1 MSDKKIYIFN
11 STKTDIV
18 RLTELFREEGH
29 ALEVH
34 SKIPSSGES
43 FPHDSALIYLF
54 DYECIAQSGR
64 EDVIRFFQQITQR
77 NIVVYNV
84 PENANRRMAFYDL
97 GARRVFDRSSA
108 LEEIFYGTKWLIDE
122 VSKGKEED
130 ALFSRGQLEDIPLAT
145 LIGSLGQEKR
155 TGVLKLITQKS
166 SGKIYFNQGNID
178 DAWVNGHSGEEAV
191 LHMLYWNKGNFYFSA
206 TDSLRAKEQIAL
218 SNIALVLLAEQRRE
232 SFAENLKKI
241 GPYNSTFRA
250 VHVGDIRALH
260 PDIDEAFLQIIQK
273 PHLLEEALEN
283 PVYTCYETAE
293 KLVMLKEEGLL
304 EVNQPHKKSV
314 FEAPLD
320 AIPSVPAALDEIILN
335 QYEIQQLKINL
346 KIEGENTGKIVVLGS
361 RLSGKSEFIQRLTR
375 AKTQLSE
382 AKDLEVARVTL
393 STDLDLLLF
402 GMTVD
407 QMVLETTEK
416 LSEGLVGYVLLVSFL
431 EQDTY
436 EYTNYIINHLLSI
449 YPVSCVVA
457 VTDLPSPD
465 MLDNVRK
472 KFQTQYTI
480 NWVPCKASD
489 MRSIHDV
496 LLSMEPVTLPEKKD
510 VKEKDEE
517 EQEKIVKDDRK
528 EENSE
533 EIIRE

>member
-18 RLTELFREEGH
+18 RLTELFREEGQT
-29 ALEVH
+29 LEVH

-43 FPHDSALIYLF
+43 FPHDSALVYLF
-54 DYECIAQSGR
+54 DYETIAQSSR
-64 EDVIRFFQQITQR
+64 DDVIRFFQQISQH

-84 PENANRRMAFYDL
+84 PENADRRMAFYDL
-97 GARRVFDRSSA
+97 GARRVFDRLSA
-108 LEEIFYGTKWLIDE
+108 LEEIFYGTRWLIEE
-122 VSKGKEED
+122 VLKAKEED
-130 ALFSRGQLEDIPLAT
+130 TLFSRGQLEDIPLAT
-145 LIGSLGQEKR
+145 LISSLGQEKR
-155 TGVLKLITQKS
+155 TGVLKLITPLS
-166 SGKIYFNQGNID
+166 SGKIYFYQGNID
-178 DAWVNGHSGEEAV
+178 EAWVNGHSGEEAV

-206 TDSLRAKEQIAL
+206 TEAMRPKEHIAL
-218 SNIALVLLAEQRRE
+218 SSIALVLLAEQRRAL
-232 SFAENLKKI
+232 FAENLKKI
-241 GPYNSTFRA
+241 GPYNSILRA
-250 VHVGDIRALH
+250 VHIGDIRALH
-260 PDIDEAFLQIIQK
+260 PDIDETFLEIIQK
-273 PHLLEEALEN
+273 PHLLEEVLEN
-283 PVYTCYETAE
+283 PVYTCYGAAE
-293 KLVMLKEEGLL
+293 KLVLLKDEGLL
-304 EVNQPHKKSV
+304 EVNQPHKSV

-335 QYEIQQLKINL
+335 RYDIQQLKINL

-407 QMVLETTEK
+407 QMVMETTEK
-416 LSEGLVGYVLLVSFL
+416 LSEGLVGYIFLVSFL

-436 EYTNYIINHLLSI
+436 EYTNYIINHLLSL

-457 VTDLPSPD
+457 VTDLPSSD
-465 MLDNVRK
+465 MLESVRK
-472 KFQTQYTI
+472 KFQTRYSI
-480 NWVPCKASD
+480 NWVPCKTGD

-496 LLSMEPVTLPEKKD
+496 LLAMEPVALSEIK
-510 VKEKDEE
+510 EE
-517 EQEKIVKDDRK
+517 EEKEEEEKEKIVRDDRK

>member
-18 RLTELFREEGH
+18 RLTDLFREEGH
-29 ALEVH
+29 ELEVR

-43 FPHDSALIYLF
+43 FPHDSALVYLF
-54 DYECIAQSGR
+54 DYESIAQSGR
-64 EDVIRFFQQITQR
+64 DDIIRFFQQITQH

-97 GARRVFDRSSA
+97 GARRVFDRSFE
-108 LEEIFYGTKWLIDE
+108 LDEIFYGTRWLIE
-122 VSKGKEED
+122 SLSKGKEED
-130 ALFSRGQLEDIPLAT
+130 ALFSRGRLEDIPLAT

-155 TGVLKLITQKS
+155 TGILKLITPKS
-166 SGKIYFNQGNID
+166 SGKIYFNQGHID
-178 DAWVNGHSGEEAV
+178 DAWVNGHGGEEAV

-206 TDSLRAKEQIAL
+206 ADSVRVKKQIAL
-218 SNIALVLLAEQRRE
+218 SNIALVLLAEQRRD

-241 GPYNSTFRA
+241 GPYNSTLRA

-260 PDIDEAFLQIIQK
+260 PDIDEAFIRIIQK
-273 PHLLEEALEN
+273 PRMLEEALEN
-283 PVYTCYETAE
+283 PVYTCYKTAE
-293 KLVMLKEEGLL
+293 KLVVLKEENLL
-304 EVNQPHKKSV
+304 EVNSPHKKSV

-335 QYEIQQLKINL
+335 RYEIQQLKINL

-375 AKTQLSE
+375 AKTQLSK

-407 QMVLETTEK
+407 QMVMETTEK
-416 LSEGLVGYVLLVSFL
+416 LSEGLVGYIFFVSFL

-449 YPVSCVVA
+449 YPVSCVIG

-465 MLDNVRK
+465 LLDSVRK
-472 KFQTQYTI
+472 KFQTQYII
-480 NWVPCKASD
+480 NWVPCKAGD

-496 LLSMEPVTLPEKKD
+496 LLAMEPVTLPKKEDEK
-510 VKEKDEE
+510 EGE
-517 EQEKIVKDDRK
+517 EQEENVSDDGK

-533 EIIRE
+533 EIIQE